1 MWEGATPTYFSS
13 LPDDLKIN
21 PFTLSFSGDLE
32 KAYRDDYFAKS
43 LGHVRIACLIAIF
56 FYGAFGVLDAFL
68 VPDVKYQLWFIR
80 YALFIP
86 FALAVF
92 LFSFSRHFKQ
102 YIQFSIATV
111 VLAAG
116 LGIIAMIRI
125 MHFTDVYTY
134 YVGVILVFIFGY
146 TFFKLR
152 FIWASLVGWLLVIAY
167 EIVAVSFIQSPLLTI
182 LNHNY
187 FFLSSNILC
196 MFAGYSIELSARKE
210 FMQARLLAAEKLKVD
225 NSNRLLEK
233 AVRERTEQLVNANE
247 DLKQEIAERKQAE
260 EALKASEEK
269 YRSIIESIEEGY
281 FELDLAGNVIF
292 CNDSLCS
299 IVGYA
304 REDLLGMNNRDY
316 TAPETAQKM
325 YKIFSEVYRTGISA
339 RSSDFEVIRK
349 NGDTIFIE
357 ISASLVRDSSGTP
370 VGFRGVL
377 RDVTDRKQHEI
388 ELQKSKEAAETANRA
403 KSDFL
408 ANMSHE
414 LRTPLHHIMG
424 FTELVVT
431 KCFGELNEVQEEHLN
446 DVLQSSKHLLSLIN
460 DVLDLS
466 KIEGGKMEINL
477 SEVHVERLI
486 EQSLLMFKE
495 KAMKHRIN
503 LSIDAEGIPPFI
515 NADERKLKQIIYNLL
530 SNAIKFTPDGGTIR
544 LNARQVDPRA
554 LAHRKI
560 GEGHP
565 DGNGHRYIEFA
576 IVDTG
581 IGITPENQER
591 IFGRFERVD
600 ESMNRRYEG
609 TGLGL
614 ALSKDLVELHGG
626 KIWVESEGEGKGS
639 AFHFVLPLSA

>member
-1 MWEGATPTYFSS
+1 MLEGTKSTYFSS
-13 LPDDLKIN
+13 LTDGLKIN
-21 PFTLSFSGDLE
+21 PLTLSFTGDLE
-32 KAYRDDYFAKS
+32 KTYRDGYFVKS

-80 YALFIP
+80 YGLFIP
-86 FALAVF
+86 FAFAVF
-92 LFSFSRHFKQ
+92 LFSFSRHFKK
-102 YIQFSIATV
+102 YMQFCVASV

-152 FIWASLVGWLLVIAY
+152 FIWASLVGWLLVISY
-167 EIVAVSFIQSPLLTI
+167 EIVAVSFVESPLLTV

-196 MFAGYSIELSARKE
+196 MFAGYSIELSSRKE

-233 AVRERTEQLVNANE
+233 SVRERTEQLVNANQ
-247 DLKQEIAERKQAE
+247 DLKQEIAEREQAE

-269 YRSIIESIEEGY
+269 YRTIIESIEEGY
-281 FELDLAGNVIF
+281 FELDLAGNVTF

-299 IVGYA
+299 IVGYP

-325 YKIFSEVYRTGISA
+325 YHIFSEVYRTGIPA
-339 RSSDFEVIRK
+339 RSSDFEVVRK

-357 ISASLVRDSSGTP
+357 ISASLVSDPSGTP

-377 RDVTDRKQHEI
+377 RDVTERKQHEI
-388 ELQKSKEAAETANRA
+388 DLQKSKETAEAANRA

-466 KIEGGKMEINL
+466 KIEGGKMEITL
-477 SEVHVERLI
+477 SEVNVERLI

-503 LSIDAEGIPPFI
+503 LSINAEGIPPVI

-544 LNARQVDPRA
+544 LNARQVDPSA

-576 IVDTG
+576 VVDTG

-639 AFHFVLPLSA
+639 SFHFVLPLSA

>member
-1 MWEGATPTYFSS
+1 VWEGTTSTYFSS

-21 PFTLSFSGDLE
+21 PLTLSFSGDLE
-32 KAYRDDYFAKS
+32 KTYRDDYFIKS

-56 FYGAFGVLDAFL
+56 FYGAFGVLDAYL
-68 VPDVKYQLWFIR
+68 VPDLKHQLWFIR

-86 FALAVF
+86 FAFAVF
-92 LFSFSRHFKQ
+92 LFSFSRHFKK
-102 YIQFSIATV
+102 YMQFCIAAV
-111 VLAAG
+111 VIAAG

-125 MHFTDVYTY
+125 MHFMDVYTY

-152 FIWASLVGWLLVIAY
+152 FIWASLAGWLLVLAY
-167 EIVAVSFIQSPLLTI
+167 EIVAVSFIESPLLTI

-210 FMQARLLAAEKLKVD
+210 FMQARLLEAEKLKVD
-225 NSNRLLEK
+225 NSNRVLEK

-247 DLKQEIAERKQAE
+247 DLKQEIADKEQAE

-269 YRSIIESIEEGY
+269 YRTIIESIEEGY
-281 FELDLAGNVIF
+281 FELDLAGNVTF

-299 IVGYA
+299 IVGYP
-304 REDLLGMNNRDY
+304 REELLGMNNRDY
-316 TAPETAQKM
+316 TSPETAKKM
-325 YKIFSEVYRTGISA
+325 FDIFSEVYRTGIPA
-339 RSSDFEVIRK
+339 RSSDFEVVRN

-357 ISASLVRDSSGTP
+357 ISATLVRDPSGTP
-370 VGFRGVL
+370 VGFRGLL
-377 RDVTDRKQHEI
+377 RDVTERKQHEI
-388 ELQKSKEAAETANRA
+388 DLQKSKEAAEAANRA

-495 KAMKHRIN
+495 KAMKHRID
-503 LSIDAEGIPPFI
+503 LSIHAEGIPPVI

-544 LNARQVDPRA
+544 LNARQVEPSA
-554 LAHRKI
+554 LADRKI

-565 DGNGHRYIEFA
+565 DGNGHRYLEFA
-576 IVDTG
+576 VVDTG

-600 ESMNRRYEG
+600 ESMNRKYEG

-626 KIWVESEGEGKGS
+626 RIWVESEGEGKGS